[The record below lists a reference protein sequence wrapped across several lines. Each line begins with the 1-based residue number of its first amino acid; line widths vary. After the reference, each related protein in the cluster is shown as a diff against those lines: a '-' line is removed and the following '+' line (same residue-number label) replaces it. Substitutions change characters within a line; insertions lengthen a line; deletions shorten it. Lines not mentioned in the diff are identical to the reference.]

1 MLREVHGFIS
11 QCPPSPLLRAWLT
24 YHVYLTKHILV
35 SLNAFEKILS
45 SFHGLFPEA
54 WRSKFNRGNLTE
66 FSGQFA
72 AAIFPKDLHGVA
84 KNHGIPFP
92 YSPACGKDSHLT
104 RLVTNQKASLYDR
117 HGTL

>member
-45 SFHGLFPEA
+45 SFHGLFSEA
-54 WRSKFNRGNLTE
+54 WRSKFNRGKPYRILRAICSGHFSQGFTWGCKEITE
-66 FSGQFA
+66 F
-72 AAIFPKDLHGVA
+72 
-84 KNHGIPFP
+84 PFHIRRLAVKTLI
-92 YSPACGKDSHLT
+92 SPARHKSKSK
-104 RLVTNQKASLYDR
+104 LV
-117 HGTL
+117 